1 MYSRAEQAHD
11 AACFRYYG
19 EVVPSPWKAGELL
32 TVLAQGFA
40 VGFLIAAPIGPI
52 GLLCIRRSL
61 EGGWRFGFASGLGAA
76 FADAFYAAIAAFGL
90 SAAFRFLQSHARAF
104 QIVAM
109 LLLSAL
115 AIQAFCSAFRAPRE
129 AQAAKSHLAGAT
141 AATFLL
147 TIVNPTTVV
156 SFAAAFTIIATRVGP
171 LSALSAA
178 FFVLGAFCGS
188 TAWWL
193 ILSSSASALR
203 SRVRPTALRWVNAA
217 SGVGLLA
224 FGVWVLLRTP

>member
-1 MYSRAEQAHD
+1 M
-11 AACFRYYG
+11 
-19 EVVPSPWKAGELL
+19 L
-32 TVLAQGFA
+32 TVFAQGFA

-61 EGGWRFGFASGLGAA
+61 EGGWQLGFASGLGAA
-76 FADAFYAAIAAFGL
+76 FADAYYAAIAAFGL

-104 QIVAM
+104 QVVAI
-109 LLLSAL
+109 LLLGAL
-115 AIQAFCSAFRAPRE
+115 AVQAFRSAFHAPRE
-129 AQAAKSHLAGAT
+129 VQATKSHIAGAT
-141 AATFLL
+141 ASTFLL
-147 TIVNPTTVV
+147 TIVNPTTIV

-178 FFVLGAFCGS
+178 LFVLGAFCGS

-193 ILSSSASALR
+193 ILSSAVSALR
-203 SRVRPTALRWVNAA
+203 ARVRPAALRWVNAA

-224 FGVWVLLRTP
+224 FGVWVLLRAP